1 MEQRELIE
9 HVRELIDKYD
19 LKNPCRLQKYT
30 YPRYYLFAVL
40 KQNARM
46 PWVEIARMFE
56 KNHSTVIHGLDVHDM
71 LTKTKD
77 LGYRYFT
84 ASIRDE
90 IKLQEKDEER
100 DIAKDVLSCRTYN
113 QIKQLQQKI
122 KDGYY
127 D

>member
-1 MEQRELIE
+1 MERRELIE

-40 KQNARM
+40 KQDARM

-56 KNHSTVIHGLDVHDM
+56 KNHSTVIHGLEVHDI

>member
-1 MEQRELIE
+1 MERRELIE

-40 KQNARM
+40 KQDARM

-56 KNHSTVIHGLDVHDM
+56 KNHSTVIHGLEVHDM

>member
-19 LKNPCRLQKYT
+19 LKNPCRIQKYT

-56 KNHSTVIHGLDVHDM
+56 KNHSTVIHGLEVHDM

>member
-9 HVRELIDKYD
+9 RVRELIEKYD

-56 KNHSTVIHGLDVHDM
+56 KNHSTVIHGLEVHDM

>member
-9 HVRELIDKYD
+9 HVRELIEKYD
-19 LKNPCRLQKYT
+19 LQNPCRLQKYT

-40 KQNARM
+40 KQDARM

-56 KNHSTVIHGLDVHDM
+56 KNHSTVIHGLEVHDM

>member
-40 KQNARM
+40 KQDARM

>member
-40 KQNARM
+40 KQDARM

-56 KNHSTVIHGLDVHDM
+56 KNHSTVIHGLQIHDM

-90 IKLQEKDEER
+90 IRLQEKDEER

>member
-40 KQNARM
+40 KQDARM
-46 PWVEIARMFE
+46 PWVELARMFE
-56 KNHSTVIHGLDVHDM
+56 KNHSTVIHGLEVHDM

-77 LGYRYFT
+77 LGYKYFT
-84 ASIRDE
+84 ATIRDE

>member
-1 MEQRELIE
+1 MEKRELIE

-40 KQNARM
+40 KQDARM

-56 KNHSTVIHGLDVHDM
+56 KNHSTVIHGLEVHDM

>member
-40 KQNARM
+40 KQDARM

-56 KNHSTVIHGLDVHDM
+56 KNHSTVIHGLEVHDM

>member
-40 KQNARM
+40 KQDARM

-56 KNHSTVIHGLDVHDM
+56 KNHSTVIHGLQIHDM

>member
-40 KQNARM
+40 KQDARM

-56 KNHSTVIHGLDVHDM
+56 KNHSTVIHGLEVHDM

-77 LGYRYFT
+77 LGYKYFT
-84 ASIRDE
+84 ATIRDE

>member
-1 MEQRELIE
+1 
-9 HVRELIDKYD
+9 
-19 LKNPCRLQKYT
+19 
-30 YPRYYLFAVL
+30 
-40 KQNARM
+40 M

>member
-9 HVRELIDKYD
+9 YVRELIEKYD

-56 KNHSTVIHGLDVHDM
+56 KNHSTVIHGLEVHDM

>member
-1 MEQRELIE
+1 MEQREIIE

-40 KQNARM
+40 KQDARM

-56 KNHSTVIHGLDVHDM
+56 KNHSTVIHGLEVHDM

-77 LGYRYFT
+77 LGYKYFT